1 MKKQTI
7 KTALGSLAIAGALL
21 MAPSVFA
28 DTVATTT
35 GSFNVNS
42 SGVVRV
48 KNAEVTSVS
57 GNVVN
62 AITRFTNFI
71 TNWTFTT
78 NASTTIAA
86 NNSISTSTSNIR
98 VGDRINVAGTLSALG
113 STISV
118 NASKIV
124 DITSYALFKTKSGT
138 VQSVNTTNGTF
149 VLKTDDKLITVQT
162 NASTTF
168 SVIPTGT
175 TTATTTTLAGLTLNS
190 KVQVVG
196 SLNADKTVLTATKVL
211 VKPVKLENENRENNK
226 NKRENKKEN
235 RGASQGLKNG
245 WKAKEDRDN
254 EGEHKGFLKT
264 NIGAKVDLDL

>member
-1 MKKQTI
+1 MKTQTI
-7 KTALGSLAIAGALL
+7 KTAFGSLAIAGALL

-35 GSFNVNS
+35 GSFNVNT
-42 SGVVRV
+42 SGVVHV

-78 NASTTIAA
+78 NASTTVAA
-86 NNSISTSTSNIR
+86 NNSSSTSTSNIH
-98 VGDRINVAGTLSALG
+98 VGDRINVAGTLAALG

-149 VLKTDDKLITVQT
+149 VLKTDDKLITIQT

-190 KVQVVG
+190 RVQVAG
-196 SLNADKTVLTATKVL
+196 SLNADKTVLTTTKV
-211 VKPVKLENENRENNK
+211 VVRPAKVENTENESK
-226 NKRENKKEN
+226 KNKKEN
-235 RGASQGLKNG
+235 NGASHGLKNG

-264 NIGAKVDLDL
+264 NIDAKVDLDL

>member
-1 MKKQTI
+1 MKKTF
-7 KTALGSLAIAGALL
+7 KTAFGTLAITSVLL

-28 DTVATTT
+28 DTTSTST
-35 GSFNVNS
+35 GSFNVDSN
-42 SGVVRV
+42 GIVRV

-62 AITRFTNFI
+62 AITRFTNLI
-71 TNWTFTT
+71 TNWTFNT
-78 NASTTIAA
+78 NASTIVVTNGSASTFTA
-86 NNSISTSTSNIR
+86 NIH
-98 VGDRINVAGTLSALG
+98 VGDRINVAGTLVALG

-118 NASKIV
+118 NASKII
-124 DITSYALFKTKSGT
+124 DITSYALFKTKTGT

-175 TTATTTTLAGLTLNS
+175 STATTTTLAGLTLNS
-190 KVQVVG
+190 KVQVMG
-196 SLNADKTVLTATKVL
+196 SINADKTVLTATKVV
-211 VKPVKLENENRENNK
+211 VKPVKVEKKDNEDKKDR
-226 NKRENKKEN
+226 KEN
-235 RGASQGLKNG
+235 RGESRGLKNG
-245 WKAKEDRDN
+245 WKEKEDRDN

-264 NIGAKVDLDL
+264 NIDAKVDLDL